1 MKYNFLINEEQ
12 KTSQAEDVMK
22 RLLASLTQQS
32 IPLGGQFLLS
42 TMKMHMERFD

>member
-1 MKYNFLINEEQ
+1 MKYNFFIKMRK
-12 KTSQAEDVMK
+12 KTFQAEDVMK

-42 TMKMHMERFD
+42 TMKMQMVKFD